1 MEKITIK
8 EIADRLNISI
18 ATVSR
23 AVNPQTQHLVKESTR
38 NKVLDFIKSERYMPS
53 MAARSL
59 ATGKSY
65 NIAVFFRPEVSSVFF
80 DDYYSKMTA
89 GAMDAVSVTGYNLI
103 MSPLKE
109 EKGGFDVE
117 QAIRK
122 MDVAAAILCNFL
134 GVNKISAKNI
144 FNLDVPIII
153 INQYRREDNPNCYL
167 IDNFKSAYE
176 ATRYLIGKG
185 HRRIGFVRG
194 SIKIKDAQDRYLGY
208 LQALKDNGITHNERY
223 DYQTDFQE
231 EAACDAVRYF
241 FSGKTTPPSALFFVN
256 DTMAM
261 MALNE
266 LRRMKIAC
274 PQDVSV
280 MGFDGIDAGRY
291 TDPSLTTVLQPIY
304 EMAGEAIKE
313 AIKILETK
321 KRFMGTR
328 YFTANIIERG
338 SVAEF
343 KGQ

>member
-8 EIADRLNISI
+8 EIAGKLNISI

-38 NKVLDFIKSERYMPS
+38 DRVLALIKSEHYMPS
-53 MAARSL
+53 IAAKSL
-59 ATGKSY
+59 ATGRSY
-65 NIAVFFRPEVSSVFF
+65 NIAVFFRPEVASVFF
-80 DDYYSKMTA
+80 DDYYSKMMA
-89 GAMDAVSVTGYNLI
+89 GAMDAISSTSYNLI
-103 MSPLKE
+103 MSPIKE

-144 FNLDVPIII
+144 FNLDVPILI
-153 INQYRREDNPNCYL
+153 INQYRKEENLNCYL
-167 IDNFKSAYE
+167 IDNFKSSYE

-194 SIKIKDAQDRYLGY
+194 SVKVKDAQDRYLGY
-208 LQALKDNGITHNERY
+208 LQALKDNGLVHNVKY

-231 EAACDAVRYF
+231 TAACDAVRYF
-241 FSGKTTPPSALFFVN
+241 FGGKTQPPSALFLVN

-266 LRRMKIAC
+266 LRKMGISC
-274 PQDVSV
+274 PRDVSV

-291 TDPSLTTVLQPIY
+291 TDPPLTTVLQPIY
-304 EMAGEAIKE
+304 DMAGEAVKE

-328 YFTANIIERG
+328 YFTAKIIERG

-343 KGQ
+343 RG